1 MSKDTTRSKHL
12 PDIPPDQ
19 VEKLTGMIDMLE
31 AATAA
36 ALELKDMAEG
46 IGGIVSQV
54 ADKQTAPERKPHLHR
69 ELQELIDAAKELGST
84 STKKIDT
91 PHTKELYSKKL
102 FENAIPKVVAQ
113 LAEANN
119 MKHDQDSALD
129 EVERKVQEASAA
141 LMAIVDEMSD
151 SRKALMR
158 ELATLEVAR
167 ENILASNCTLE
178 ELDAVVNH
186 AKEQL
191 EGRPKADTFLPRWR
205 SGSISKLSMSR

>member
-1 MSKDTTRSKHL
+1 MSKDTTRSPH
-12 PDIPPDQ
+12 PSNIPPDQ
-19 VEKLTGMIDMLE
+19 VEKLTGMLDMLE

-46 IGGIVSQV
+46 IGGIVAQV
-54 ADKQTAPERKPHLHR
+54 ADKQTGPERKPHLQR
-69 ELQELIDAAKELGST
+69 ELQELIDAAKQLGAT
-84 STKKIDT
+84 STQNINT
-91 PHTKELYSKKL
+91 PHTQDFYSKKL

-113 LAEANN
+113 LAEANS
-119 MKHDQDSALD
+119 MKHEHDSALD

-151 SRKALMR
+151 SRKALTR

-178 ELDAVVNH
+178 ELDGLVDH

-191 EGRPKADTFLPRWR
+191 EGKAKADTFLPRWR